1 MDLDTSWIDT
11 YEKISSIQ
19 ENYCREHMTKI
30 PVFFIYMN
38 PGDEIIKVIC
48 EEEELSEGSM
58 ISSARLLRMI
68 EEKRHINGLVY
79 KLVDLLQ
86 YVVDIEPENLQGFV
100 GEDSS
105 NVGGG
110 GGGGV
115 GSGVG
120 CTGDMGSRWL
130 KPISYSSGDIKIPSS
145 IFIFHELNHLYFFFR
160 SGLKSILKDDKVCE
174 SLRVTKKVRIA
185 DISVDEKKKFKE
197 YLRKSMRR
205 KHKGNSGTRKMT
217 GDVL

>member
-19 ENYCREHMTKI
+19 ENYCREPMTKI

-38 PGDEIIKVIC
+38 PGDEIVKVIC

-105 NVGGG
+105 SVGGD
-110 GGGGV
+110 
-115 GSGVG
+115 VG

-130 KPISYSSGDIKIPSS
+130 QPISYSSGDIKIPSS

-160 SGLKSILKDDKVCE
+160 GNIKSSLKGSGVDG
-174 SLRVTKKVRIA
+174 SLRTTKKVRIM
-185 DISVDEKKKFKE
+185 DIPVDEKKKFKE
-197 YLRKSMRR
+197 YLRKSMRIR
-205 KHKGNSGTRKMT
+205 SKGRSNRGGRTKKNIGREVVS
-217 GDVL
+217 

>member
-19 ENYCREHMTKI
+19 ENYCREPMTKI
-30 PVFFIYMN
+30 PIFFIYMN
-38 PGDEIIKVIC
+38 GDDEIIKVIC
-48 EEEELSEGSM
+48 EEESLVGGSR
-58 ISSARLLRMI
+58 ISSERLLRII
-68 EEKRHINGLVY
+68 EEKRHINNSVY

-100 GEDSS
+100 GENSE
-105 NVGGG
+105 GGF
-110 GGGGV
+110 
-115 GSGVG
+115 S
-120 CTGDMGSRWL
+120 SRWL
-130 KPISYSSGDIKIPSS
+130 KSIPYSSGDINIPSS

-160 SGLKSILKDDKVCE
+160 GGLKSILKDEKVGG
-174 SLRVTKKVRIA
+174 SLRSTKKVRIA
-185 DISVDEKKKFKE
+185 DVPLEEKKKFKE

-205 KHKGNSGTRKMT
+205 KHKGNSGTRKMV

>member
-19 ENYCREHMTKI
+19 ENYCREPMTNI
-30 PVFFIYMN
+30 SVFFIYMN

-48 EEEELSEGSM
+48 EEEGLAEGSI

-100 GEDSS
+100 GGDSS
-105 NVGGG
+105 SVTGGDGLSSG
-110 GGGGV
+110 GA
-115 GSGVG
+115 
-120 CTGDMGSRWL
+120 DMGSRWL
-130 KPISYSSGDIKIPSS
+130 KPVSYSSGDIKIPSS

-160 SGLKSILKDDKVCE
+160 GGIKSILKGGGDG
-174 SLRVTKKVRIA
+174 SLRTTKKVRIM
-185 DISVDEKKKFKE
+185 DIPVDEKKKFKE
-197 YLRKSMRR
+197 YLRKSMRLR
-205 KHKGNSGTRKMT
+205 SKGSNRGRTRKNIDP
-217 GDVL
+217 DVG